1 MSVLLWRNENCSA
14 ESGML
19 RRMPLTIRPIRTE
32 DDVAVAKLI
41 RTVMPEF
48 GAVGPGF
55 AIMDPEV
62 DHMTA
67 AYPPPRAAYFVVV
80 DEAGKVV
87 GGGGFAPLEGGDA
100 GTCELRKMYFLQETR
115 GQGLGETLLRKC
127 LDGARA
133 AGFARCYLETL
144 TGMTAAQ
151 KLYQKVGFERIVG
164 SEGATG
170 HSGCDRFYA
179 LKL

>member
-1 MSVLLWRNENCSA
+1 MA
-14 ESGML
+14 
-19 RRMPLTIRPIRTE
+19 LTIRPIRRE
-32 DDVAVAKLI
+32 DDAAVAKLI

-62 DHMTA
+62 DAMTA
-67 AYPPPRAAYFVVV
+67 AYPAPRAAYYVVT
-80 DEAGKVV
+80 DESGAVV
-87 GGGGFAPLEGGDA
+87 GGGGFAQLVGGA
-100 GTCELRKMYFLQETR
+100 EGTCELRKMYFLPSVR
-115 GQGLGETLLRKC
+115 GQGMGEKLVRLC

-133 AGFARCYLETL
+133 AGFSRCYLETL

-151 KLYQKVGFERIVG
+151 KLYEKLGFVKQ
-164 SEGATG
+164 SCAEGATG